1 MSALLE
7 SVTGLLEGW
16 GHWARE
22 KVMALLNGFFPPE
35 RRAELLDKLKAWTVK
50 HPKVTAFLLTNT
62 ALSGFPL
69 FLFIMLGITIFA
81 FSLVLAIVIALV
93 LTVLFVLSAL
103 GIALMFF
110 FPIIFFTT
118 LTACFVFLLGLA
130 GYWIFKKFNKGEPGA
145 PGDAIGDKINDMT
158 GGKLNYFM
166 GQARESLAEDKLGD
180 AQKVWSR
187 GPSGYYGDDAH
198 QGNTNGD
205 SKESSKEKPSTNGN
219 TNGAPK
225 KKSANA
231 DHSSSNGNSNG
242 TSNGTP
248 KKAASGDQG
257 KATTSGSDAK
267 SHATN
272 AADGVKKNVSTNG
285 VNNAANQASKAPG
298 VNEVSGTV
306 KGTPKKLN
314 NAAGTVKGATGAVG
328 GLT

>member
-1 MSALLE
+1 
-7 SVTGLLEGW
+7 
-16 GHWARE
+16 
-22 KVMALLNGFFPPE
+22 
-35 RRAELLDKLKAWTVK
+35 
-50 HPKVTAFLLTNT
+50 
-62 ALSGFPL
+62 
-69 FLFIMLGITIFA
+69 MLGITIFA

-118 LTACFVFLLGLA
+118 LTACFLFLLGLA

-158 GGKLNYFM
+158 GGKLNFLM

-198 QGNTNGD
+198 QVNTNG
-205 SKESSKEKPSTNGN
+205 ESKEKEKATANGHA
-219 TNGAPK
+219 NGAPK
-225 KKSANA
+225 KKLANA
-231 DHSSSNGNSNG
+231 DHSASNGNSNG
-242 TSNGTP
+242 TP
-248 KKAASGDQG
+248 KKSANNDQG

-267 SHATN
+267 SHATS

-285 VNNAANQASKAPG
+285 VNNAANQVSKAPG
-298 VNEVSGTV
+298 VNEASGTV

-314 NAAGTVKGATGAVG
+314 NATGTVKNATGAVG
-328 GLT
+328 SLT